1 MGGEPPEVGDG
12 PVRLADILDHG
23 WLELFYQPKIELKT
37 KRLRTGEA
45 ARCRDPAPMAPA
57 TIHVAGVHG
66 GCCGAF
72 GTASCKPALA
82 GASRGAHYANPPAR
96 ITRHHA

>member
-1 MGGEPPEVGDG
+1 MRKSSSSHAGKFTASVSVGGEPPEVGDG

-57 TIHVAGVHG
+57 TIHVAGAHG
-66 GCCGAF
+66 DC
-72 GTASCKPALA
+72 
-82 GASRGAHYANPPAR
+82 
-96 ITRHHA
+96 